1 MESLIVFAAF
11 VIGFG
16 LWRILSPRRRDDDGA
31 DGGGGGNGWD
41 GDGGDGGNGGGNG
54 GD

>member
-1 MESLIVFAAF
+1 MESLLLFAAF

-16 LWRILSPRRRDDDGA
+16 LWQLISPRRREDDGNG
-31 DGGGGGNGWD
+31 DDGNGW
-41 GDGGDGGNGGGNG
+41 GGDGNGNGGNG

>member
-1 MESLIVFAAF
+1 MESLVLFAAF

-16 LWRILSPRRRDDDGA
+16 LWQLLSPRRRNGNGA
-31 DGGGGGNGWD
+31 DGGDGWN
-41 GDGGDGGNGGGNG
+41 GDGGDGGNGGGGNG